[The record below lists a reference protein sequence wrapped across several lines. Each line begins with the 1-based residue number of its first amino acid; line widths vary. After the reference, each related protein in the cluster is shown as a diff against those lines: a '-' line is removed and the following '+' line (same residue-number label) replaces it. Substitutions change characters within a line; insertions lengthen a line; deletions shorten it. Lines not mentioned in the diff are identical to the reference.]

1 MGEATVDE
9 FMRHLQ
15 AELSDAER
23 LIDLEERDQ
32 RTWQIEAAIQE
43 AIVFLNRWRAIE
55 AVGTDPLKIVEEEII
70 IRKAAISEKTYDRR
84 FCESCGEATEADIDF
99 CIVCGKKH

>member
-15 AELSDAER
+15 AELGDAEK
-23 LIDLEERDQ
+23 LIDLEEREL

-43 AIVFLNRWRAIE
+43 SIVFLNRWRAIE
-55 AVGTDPLKIVEEEII
+55 SSGIDPLKIVEEESI
-70 IRKAAISEKTYDRR
+70 IRKAAISEKTYDRGI
-84 FCESCGEATEADIDF
+84 CESCGVATEADIDF
-99 CIVCGKKH
+99 CVACGKKY